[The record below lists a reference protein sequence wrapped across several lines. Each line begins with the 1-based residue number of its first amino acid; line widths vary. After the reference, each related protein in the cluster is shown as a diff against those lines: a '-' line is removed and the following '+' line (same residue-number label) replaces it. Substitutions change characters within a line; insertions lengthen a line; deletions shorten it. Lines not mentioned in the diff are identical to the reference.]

1 MNSTTKD
8 FETKFTGWSFI
19 LAALLLW
26 FGWALSP
33 HHIGEYI
40 VASDFEAIGKSVWT
54 WIWMYRIHIFGW
66 VTMAIALFA
75 LVAVTARKPY
85 RVLILPGAGMLIVGT
100 FTLAIANA
108 YFYNFGA
115 WGVGQTMGKSAAEIQ
130 AFVNDILYTNQY
142 VTCFIRFGR
151 VFSGVG
157 LVLLGYGFIKWHIV
171 VKWLGWFTVL
181 LGLAAMGIVMGIPD
195 NYEIYKPLFHI
206 KVIWLVAM
214 GVFILLKGLHLPKS
228 DT

>member
-1 MNSTTKD
+1 MKRD
-8 FETKFTGWSFI
+8 FETSFTGWSFI
-19 LAALLLW
+19 VAALLLW
-26 FGWALSP
+26 LGWAFSP

-40 VASDFEAIGKSVWT
+40 VASDFAEIGKDVWY

-66 VTMAIALFA
+66 VTMGIAMFA
-75 LVAVTARKPY
+75 LVSITARKPY
-85 RVLILPGAGMLIVGT
+85 RVLVLPGAGMVIIGT

-130 AFVNDILYTNQY
+130 AFVDNILYTNQY

-157 LVLLGYGFIKWHIV
+157 LVLLGVALFKWKIV
-171 VKWLGWFTVL
+171 SVWLGWFTAI
-181 LGLAAMGIVMGIPD
+181 LGLLSMGIIMGIPD
-195 NYEIYKPLFHI
+195 NYEIYKPMFHV
-206 KVIWLVAM
+206 KVIWLVMM
-214 GVFILLKGLHLPKS
+214 GIMILKQGVNIPESKDL
-228 DT
+228 